1 MTQHTRTVLQVA
13 HANQI
18 SQANQMANQIR
29 QAAQATSS
37 AKVADLANAEA
48 QPQSCTPP
56 ITRAAMPKGSRR
68 ALSALALLLLALAT
82 ALALGL
88 PAGSAQAAEPKC
100 MLHQFLKG
108 KCKIGQPQEEPKEAA
123 KSESKKKPE
132 KKSKSKSETPEAA
145 PEAASGPAQEAKT
158 NWVFTDLA
166 KSGPNDIIV
175 LPDHATMQEWH
186 KQSYA
191 ENAYRNPYK
200 RKRSELPSYPQRP
213 WNNRLPFF
221 KDPSMGV
228 MTSDFGWRN
237 LNGLDF
243 HGGMDVKAPVRTP
256 VYSHVS
262 GEIIK
267 IFHGR
272 GTNVGIILQTD
283 DVQHLFWHMTP
294 LRKYQKGQRIEAGQM
309 IGKLAPWGYQTH
321 LHYAIFV
328 VGPTGTDAKRD
339 DKNAIDPEYVLDRL
353 EQDAQAPEAARVWR
367 SSQQLPFEQ
376 QLDDTGDGGAKAE
389 ALASLPE
396 AWGVV
401 LP

>member
-1 MTQHTRTVLQVA
+1 MAKSDRHLPPQS
-13 HANQI
+13 ANHKG
-18 SQANQMANQIR
+18 R
-29 QAAQATSS
+29 QAGGLQGSGPGGVPGRAPKVSHL
-37 AKVADLANAEA
+37 AK
-48 QPQSCTPP
+48 SK
-56 ITRAAMPKGSRR
+56 AAR
-68 ALSALALLLLALAT
+68 SALAELGLASIALVT
-82 ALALGL
+82 VVALALPTASTL
-88 PAGSAQAAEPKC
+88 AAEPKC

-108 KCKIGQPQEEPKEAA
+108 KCKIGEPAP
-123 KSESKKKPE
+123 SSGG
-132 KKSKSKSETPEAA
+132 SKSETKKKKTSKPKSDSSKTAKPENSEPVA
-145 PEAASGPAQEAKT
+145 PPEPSWE
-158 NWVFTDLA
+158 FSDLA

-175 LPDHATMQEWH
+175 LPDHATMQQWH

-191 ENAYRNPYK
+191 NNPYRNPYK

-221 KDPSMGV
+221 KDPGLGV
-228 MTSDFGWRN
+228 VTSDFGWRN

-243 HGGMDVKAPVRTP
+243 HGGLDVKAPVRTP

-294 LRKYQKGQRIEAGQM
+294 LRKYAKGQRIEAGQM

-353 EQDAQAPEAARVWR
+353 EQDAKAPKLAQTWR
-367 SSQQLPFEQ
+367 WSQQLPFAQ
-376 QLDDTGDGGAKAE
+376 QLETSE
-389 ALASLPE
+389 SRTENSQALVSLPE
-396 AWGVV
+396 AWGSD

>member
-1 MTQHTRTVLQVA
+1 MAKMDRPFAHRAVA
-13 HANQI
+13 E
-18 SQANQMANQIR
+18 QAGAR
-29 QAAQATSS
+29 GA
-37 AKVADLANAEA
+37 V
-48 QPQSCTPP
+48 PSCTP
-56 ITRAAMPKGSRR
+56 RLSSAAAPKIARR
-68 ALSALALLLLALAT
+68 ISAALALTLLALT
-82 ALALGL
+82 LALALGL
-88 PAGSAQAAEPKC
+88 PSGPAQAAGSEC

-108 KCKIGQPQEEPKEAA
+108 KCKLG
-123 KSESKKKPE
+123 E
-132 KKSKSKSETPEAA
+132 KAGSADSAPTSKSKSDKKKDKPATAKPKEPKAA
-145 PEAASGPAQEAKT
+145 EPAKEHEPT
-158 NWVFTDLA
+158 WVFSDLA
-166 KSGPNDIIV
+166 KSGPNDVIV
-175 LPDHATMQEWH
+175 LPDHATMQRWH
-186 KQSYA
+186 KESYA
-191 ENAYRNPYK
+191 DNPYRNPYK

-221 KDPSMGV
+221 DDPGMGV
-228 MTSDFGWRN
+228 VTSDFGWRN

-243 HGGMDVKAPVRTP
+243 HGGLDVKAPVRTP

-262 GEIIK
+262 GEIVK

-283 DVQHLFWHMTP
+283 EVQHLFWHMTP
-294 LRKYQKGQRIEAGQM
+294 LRKYSKGQRVEAGQM

-353 EQDAQAPEAARVWR
+353 EHNADAPAAAQAWR
-367 SSQQLPFEQ
+367 WQQQLPFEQ
-376 QLDDTGDGGAKAE
+376 QLTSDGSDADGADNAK

-396 AWGVV
+396 AWGAS